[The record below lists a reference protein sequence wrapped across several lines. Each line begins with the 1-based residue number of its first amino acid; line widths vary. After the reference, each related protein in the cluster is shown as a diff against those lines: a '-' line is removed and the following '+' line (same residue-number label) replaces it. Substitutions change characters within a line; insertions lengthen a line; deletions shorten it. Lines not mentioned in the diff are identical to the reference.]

1 MIEARALKNRFNSNT
16 IGKLL
21 QVYRTYLLND
31 KLDQY
36 ESIVKDSLQNLKR
49 TSNLMSILSQIVEQ
63 ENQFLHFDSVVEY
76 AKNNDG
82 SISGYVK

>member
-21 QVYRTYLLND
+21 QVYRTYALSD

-36 ESIVKDSLQNLKR
+36 EAVVKDSL
-49 TSNLMSILSQIVEQ
+49 
-63 ENQFLHFDSVVEY
+63 
-76 AKNNDG
+76 
-82 SISGYVK
+82 